1 MTVTLGKDLRNIKLD
16 ELLSSFAG
24 RGYELTGVNGYPVS
38 INTEETIIAALL
50 RDKEPKA
57 RLLEGI
63 PVLLIKNEVDYKF
76 LRKLIDQYR
85 LHNEFGYF
93 GEFTLKYVENEDLSN
108 LVEYCK
114 NNMKPEEVSLSTF
127 YDFFKRFPTDFKNQ
141 GRWNLIGAPSYLS
154 LEKKLELRS

>member
-63 PVLLIKNEVDYKF
+63 PVLLLKNEVDYKF

-108 LVEYCK
+108 LVEYCRSRL
-114 NNMKPEEVSLSTF
+114 NPQTNISSLNDAFFPESSHEEE
-127 YDFFKRFPTDFKNQ
+127 
-141 GRWNLIGAPSYLS
+141 RWKILGAPSYQA
-154 LEKKLELRS
+154 LEEKVKLYSHD

>member
-16 ELLSSFAG
+16 ELLSSFVS

-63 PVLLIKNEVDYKF
+63 PVLLLKNEVDYRF
-76 LRKLIDQYR
+76 LRGLIDKYV
-85 LHNEFGYF
+85 LYNEFGYF
-93 GEFTLKYVENEDLSN
+93 GEFTLRYIEDKELKE
-108 LVEYCK
+108 LTEYCK
-114 NNMKPEEVSLSTF
+114 INMKPEEVSLSAF